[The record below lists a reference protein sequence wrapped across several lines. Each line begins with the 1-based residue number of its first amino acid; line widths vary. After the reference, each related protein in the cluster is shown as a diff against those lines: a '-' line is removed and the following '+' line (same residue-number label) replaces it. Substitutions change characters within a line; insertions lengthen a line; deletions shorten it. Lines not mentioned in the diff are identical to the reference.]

1 MSEQRALTKRDLVS
15 AALTVV
21 AALIVLEFLWETRFL
36 VLLTLLGVLLG
47 IAASPA
53 VDWMESRRVWRVV
66 GAPLLV
72 FGCIGMFVGVLAL
85 SGPTIFTQFQALK
98 VQVPA
103 SLDRLD
109 DYLAVEY
116 APVVEAL
123 LPSDTTQT
131 DSTQNGAT
139 ARLRRAFSENLSS
152 ARNLLFGAVSSTVA
166 IFAGGLYV
174 AFLTIYFAIA
184 PGTYRRGVLLLIPPK
199 RREGGAAVFDAVIA
213 TLRKWL
219 GTQLIAM
226 IVIGVVTTAVLFAL
240 GVKSAIPLGIIAGL
254 LEFVPNIGPLM
265 AAVPAVLIAFADSP
279 EKALM
284 VMVAYWGIQLLEN
297 NILIPYLM
305 QEELDLPPAI
315 TLLWQALMAI
325 VFGFLGLF
333 IAVPLLAAGMVAI
346 RMLYVRG
353 DVPPTVKHRGSRAIT
368 AITGDLE
375 DR

>member
-1 MSEQRALTKRDLVS
+1 MSEPRALTKRDLVS

-21 AALIVLEFLWETRFL
+21 AALIVLEFLWQTRFL

-47 IAASPA
+47 IAATPA
-53 VDWMESRRVWRVV
+53 VDWMESRRVRRVV
-66 GAPLLV
+66 GAPILV
-72 FGCIGMFVGVLAL
+72 FGFIAMFVGVLAL

-109 DYLAVEY
+109 TYLAAEY

-123 LPSDTTQT
+123 LPSDTTET
-131 DSTQNGAT
+131 DSIQNGAT
-139 ARLRRAFSENLSS
+139 ARLRRAFGDNLSS

-166 IFAGGLYV
+166 VFAGGLYV

-184 PGTYRRGVLLLIPPK
+184 PGTYRRGVLLLITPR
-199 RREGGAAVFDAVIA
+199 RRETGAAVFDAVIA

-219 GTQLIAM
+219 STQLIAM
-226 IVIGVVTTAVLFAL
+226 VVIGVVTTVVLFAL

-284 VMVAYWGIQLLEN
+284 VVVAYWGIQLLEN

-325 VFGFLGLF
+325 VFGFPGLF